1 MMPAS
6 HNGRFDH
13 RRLPMQHAI
22 AVLLLILSLGSIG
35 TRANAMEYTV
45 HVGPSGWLPFVMVE
59 RIGDDISHYGVMFD
73 FLDQFEAAYP
83 KYTRNNLLSTRKRVN
98 AMMEKG
104 EKIDLML
111 SSPGFVSSK
120 VLENYKFTE
129 TLARTTDKV
138 ISRKSQNFQYN
149 TPHDLIGKKVG
160 TIRGYSYG
168 HFDFLMNFDY
178 FNDVRVDTHPQ
189 AIGMLIKNRIDVYIG
204 NSLASPFYIAKS
216 GLDLSEFVFPEASL
230 YEFNIAFAVNKRRP
244 ELYENLNKFIVE
256 FVADGKFDALL
267 ERYLAEYQLNN
278 EITD

>member
-6 HNGRFDH
+6 QNRSFD
-13 RRLPMQHAI
+13 RKLLPLQHAI
-22 AVLLLILSLGSIG
+22 AVLLLILCLGSIG

-256 FVADGKFDALL
+256 FVADGKFEALL

>member
-35 TRANAMEYTV
+35 TRAKAMEYTV

-256 FVADGKFDALL
+256 FVADGKFEALL